1 MLGKRIQEI
10 RKFKKLSVED
20 AAVIFSMK
28 ARTLG
33 SYERGESNPNP
44 EFITR
49 FTELWNVNLNWLYT
63 GKGPR
68 FLDELIQAG
77 TKQHYLC
84 EIQKK
89 HKFTDDEMA
98 YITDFFEGGKITR
111 EVFFIFMKAKKGD
124 KEALDT
130 IFKTLQGLKLAY
142 E

>member
-10 RKFKKLSVED
+10 RKFKKLSVDEM
-20 AAVIFSMK
+20 AVIFDMK
-28 ARTLG
+28 SRTLG

-49 FTELWNVNLNWLYT
+49 LTEVWNINLNWLYT
-63 GKGPR
+63 GKGPM
-68 FLDELIQAG
+68 FLDELIPTG
-77 TKQHYLC
+77 TNQNYLF

-89 HKFTDDEMA
+89 HKFTTAEMVS
-98 YITDFFEGGKITR
+98 ITDFFEGGKITR
-111 EVFFIFMKAKKGD
+111 EVFFVFMKAKKGD